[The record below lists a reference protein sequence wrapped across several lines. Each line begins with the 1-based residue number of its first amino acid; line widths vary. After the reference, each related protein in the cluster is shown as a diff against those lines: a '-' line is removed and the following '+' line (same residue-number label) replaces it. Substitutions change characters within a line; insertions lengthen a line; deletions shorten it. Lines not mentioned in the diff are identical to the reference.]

1 MTDHVS
7 TPALLTDPDVIAG
20 RTVDGEPV
28 VAIGARSGLHYANI
42 VPRWAED
49 LEALELA
56 SYPTADPEDLYNR
69 IELRA
74 LATDFGVGCFAG
86 FDVEPE
92 GGDGAADDT
101 PGPKLVSMGLG
112 LRTQFDLDNPQ
123 HTIHDIMG
131 HTPEDSGDDP
141 DGRWYYGTGISTR
154 IEYRRRGIGREVYAL
169 RKQVCHDLGLLGIV
183 AGGVM
188 PGYARHIDTM
198 SADEYIDAVRRGD
211 LYDPTLSFQAEN
223 GFELGPALPNY
234 ITDPAV
240 NNYAALIVWHN
251 PAAAT

>member
-1 MTDHVS
+1 MTDR
-7 TPALLTDPDVIAG
+7 TDAPAVLTDPELLAG
-20 RTVDGEPV
+20 HAVDGEPV
-28 VAIGARSGLHYANI
+28 VAIGALSGLHYANI

-56 SYPTADPEDLYNR
+56 SYPTADPEDLYNHV
-69 IELRA
+69 ELRA
-74 LATDFGVGCFAG
+74 LAADFGRGCFAG
-86 FDVEPE
+86 FDVDP
-92 GGDGAADDT
+92 GGSGSESSERA
-101 PGPKLVSMGLG
+101 PKLVSMGLG
-112 LRTQFDLDNPQ
+112 LRTHFDFDNPQ

-131 HTPEDSGDDP
+131 DTPDDSGDKH

-154 IEYRRRGIGREVYAL
+154 VEYRRRGIGREVYAL

-198 SADEYIDAVRRGD
+198 TADEYIDAVRRGE

-223 GFELGPALPNY
+223 GFELGPALANY

-251 PAAAT
+251 PAART